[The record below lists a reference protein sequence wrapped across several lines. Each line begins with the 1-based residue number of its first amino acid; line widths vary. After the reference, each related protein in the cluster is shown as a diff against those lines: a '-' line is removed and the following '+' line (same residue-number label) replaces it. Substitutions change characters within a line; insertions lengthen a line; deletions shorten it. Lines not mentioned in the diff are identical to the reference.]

1 MSDKD
6 IYGALLKCSTPECSG
21 RLARMT
27 EYLNTCQ
34 SMADVDLNTLLV
46 IDRFDW
52 NKKVKDMPQFLQ
64 TIVDAVVNGQDK
76 NDLKA
81 VLETYITTDLQKKNL
96 NLVVGPAWTALRN
109 KLILP

>member
-1 MSDKD
+1 
-6 IYGALLKCSTPECSG
+6 
-21 RLARMT
+21 
-27 EYLNTCQ
+27 
-34 SMADVDLNTLLV
+34 MADVDLNKLLV

-64 TIVDAVVNGQDK
+64 TIVDAVINGQDK